1 MLVKSTGHILE
12 QGAANQRGGVDVRV
26 LRSPSEGGA
35 GQTEAIGGGHDDLV
49 ALELH
54 ANAGQYRA
62 VFFAG
67 DGNARLVHGL
77 NGASTWPSMAGT
89 TGRSGYSVSGMSCK
103 VNFDLPDV
111 MVSVEPS
118 VIRYVFSERSDL
130 VISASSLP

>member
-77 NGASTWPSMAGT
+77 NESRGIDLAEH
-89 TGRSGYSVSGMSCK
+89 GRYHRQIRVLGVGCK

-118 VIRYVFSERSDL
+118 VPRYVFSERSDL